1 MTTTQQNVALC
12 EQAQSFLSREVHHLF
27 IDGQSVPAASGKTL
41 TTVNPSTGEVLA
53 RLAAGDQS
61 DVDRAV
67 RAARKAFNGQWST
80 WTPYERQALLTRIA
94 QVLDERFEELIQI
107 EAMDMGAPVS
117 RLRNTKPALM
127 KMLSFFAVPG
137 GQHHR

>member
-1 MTTTQQNVALC
+1 MSTSQQNVALC
-12 EQAQSFLSREVHHLF
+12 KQAQDFLSRDVQHLF
-27 IDGQSVPAASGKTL
+27 IDGERVPAASGQNL

-53 RLAAGDQS
+53 RLAAGDQP

-67 RAARKAFNGQWST
+67 HAARKAFNGQWST

-94 QVLDERFEELIQI
+94 QILDERFEELIQI

-117 RLRNTKPALM
+117 RLRGTKPALM
-127 KMLSFFAVPG
+127 K
-137 GQHHR
+137 